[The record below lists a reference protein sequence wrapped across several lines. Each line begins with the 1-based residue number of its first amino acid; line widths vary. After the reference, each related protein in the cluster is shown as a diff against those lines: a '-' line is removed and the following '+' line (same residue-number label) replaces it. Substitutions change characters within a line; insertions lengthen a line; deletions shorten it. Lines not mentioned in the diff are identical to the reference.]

1 MILINAASMH
11 REYIVSVSIYG
22 IVSYQPPQYRIIID
36 MSSRRSFGLEGRFY
50 IYFILL
56 WKSYKSTQK

>member
-56 WKSYKSTQK
+56 